1 MVTSFIR
8 YLFKKIWFLV
18 FQIKMKNEKWTSN
31 LNFNVQLFWKSKNHF
46 QCVKSVQLQSFLW
59 SVFSRMWT
67 EYREILC
74 ISPYSV
80 RMQENTDQKKLC
92 MWTLFPQCLFYVL
105 CLNFSAETKTN
116 FISNFVFQFLKKK
129 KEITINK

>member
-46 QCVKSVQLQSFLW
+46 HCVKSVQLQSFLW

-92 MWTLFPQCLFYVL
+92 MWTLFPQCLFHVL

-129 KEITINK
+129 KRNYNK